1 VRPGASA
8 ERPLKIMHKPA
19 KRPSILIVDDTPTNI
34 QLLAEVLQAS
44 YRLKV
49 ATSGKTALEIAQS
62 PESRPDLILLDIMMP
77 EMDGYEVCRRLKQ
90 DPATQGIP
98 VIFVTARGDVVDEE
112 LGLRLGAV
120 DYLTKPVKV
129 GILLERVG
137 NLLEREQLRKEV
149 ETQRDLLEARVA
161 ERTLALSIA
170 KEAAE
175 AANRAKSVFLAN
187 MSHELR
193 TPMNGIIGMAELL
206 RRRITDPKALDQ
218 LGKVTHSAQRLLGII
233 NDILDI
239 SKIEA
244 ERMSLKQV
252 DFKFGLVLENLMSL
266 LDLKLAEKGL
276 QTSIDLAPGIA
287 GMTLQGDPLRLGQ
300 ILLNLAGNAVKFTE
314 QGSLKLR
321 VRLVEESAADV
332 LLRIEVEDSGIGI
345 TPEDQKR
352 LFTAFEQADGS
363 RTRKYGGTGL
373 GLAIS
378 KRLVQMMGGE
388 IGVTSAPGQGSTFWF
403 TVRLVKATQGA
414 VPSAPTFAGDT
425 PAAQIMSCFPGA
437 RILLAEAEPISQEVS
452 LGLLEEIGLVVDLA
466 EDGLQALELA
476 QSNRYDLILMNL
488 QMPVMTG
495 LESSLAI
502 RQLPG
507 RQAVPIVAMT
517 PDAFSENRAACLE
530 AGMSDFLTK
539 PVVPE
544 RLYEMLMIWLA
555 KGGRA

>member
-1 VRPGASA
+1 MQQPPDRPA
-8 ERPLKIMHKPA
+8 
-19 KRPSILIVDDTPTNI
+19 ILIVDDTPTNI
-34 QLLAEVLQAS
+34 QLLAEVLHDN

-49 ATSGKTALEIAQS
+49 ATTGKTALAIAKN
-62 PESRPDLILLDIMMP
+62 PEARPDLILLDIMMP
-77 EMDGYEVCRRLKQ
+77 EMDGYEVCRRLKE
-90 DPATQGIP
+90 DPATRGIP
-98 VIFVTARGDVVDEE
+98 VIFVTAKDDVVDEE

-129 GILLERVG
+129 GILLQRVG

-193 TPMNGIIGMAELL
+193 TPMNGIIGMTELL

-244 ERMSLKQV
+244 ERMNLEKV

-266 LDLKLAEKGL
+266 LGLKLAEKGL
-276 QTSIDLAPGIA
+276 QAFIDLAPEIA
-287 GMTLQGDPLRLGQ
+287 AMTLQGDPLRLGQ

-314 QGSLKLR
+314 QGAIRLR
-321 VRLVEESAADV
+321 VRLVEESDTDA
-332 LLRIEVEDSGIGI
+332 LLRVEVEDSGIGI

-363 RTRKYGGTGL
+363 MTRKYGGTGL
-373 GLAIS
+373 GLCIS
-378 KRLVQMMGGE
+378 KRLVQMMGGQ
-388 IGVTSAPGQGSTFWF
+388 IGVTSSPGQGSTFWF
-403 TVRLVKATQGA
+403 TVRLGKAPQDA
-414 VPSAPTFAGDT
+414 VPPAPTFAGDA
-425 PAAQIMSCFPGA
+425 PATQIMSRFPGA
-437 RILLAEAEPISQEVS
+437 RILLAEDEPINQEVS
-452 LGLLEEIGLVVDLA
+452 RGLLEEVGLVVDLA
-466 EDGLQALELA
+466 EDGREAVALA
-476 QSNRYDLILMNL
+476 QQNPYDLILMDM
-488 QMPVMTG
+488 QMPNLNGVDATR
-495 LESSLAI
+495 AI
-502 RQLPG
+502 RALP
-507 RQAVPIVAMT
+507 AYAHTPILAMT
-517 PDAFSENRAACLE
+517 ANAFDEDRQVCLD
-530 AGMSDFLTK
+530 AGMNDHIGK
-539 PVVPE
+539 PVDPDVLFE
-544 RLYEMLMIWLA
+544 TLLKWL
-555 KGGRA
+555 KTS

>member
-1 VRPGASA
+1 
-8 ERPLKIMHKPA
+8 MQKPA
-19 KRPSILIVDDTPTNI
+19 DRPAILIVDDTPTNI
-34 QLLAEVLQAS
+34 QLLAEVLHDN

-49 ATSGKTALEIAQS
+49 ATSGETALGIVLDPA
-62 PESRPDLILLDIMMP
+62 SRPDLILLDIMMP
-77 EMDGYEVCRRLKQ
+77 GMDGYEVCRRLKQ
-90 DPATQGIP
+90 DPATRGIP
-98 VIFVTARGDVVDEE
+98 VIFVTAKDDVVDEE

-129 GILLERVG
+129 SILLQRVG

-193 TPMNGIIGMAELL
+193 TPMNGILGMTELL
-206 RRRITDPKALDQ
+206 RRRVTDPKALDQ

-244 ERMSLKQV
+244 ERMTLEKV

-266 LDLKLAEKGL
+266 LGLKLAEKGL
-276 QTSIDLAPGIA
+276 QAFIDVAPEIA
-287 GMTLQGDPLRLGQ
+287 AMMCQGDPLRLGQ

-314 QGSLKLR
+314 RGSINLR
-321 VRLVEESAADV
+321 VRLLEESAAAV
-332 LLRIEVEDSGIGI
+332 LLRIEVQDSGIGI

-363 RTRKYGGTGL
+363 MTRKYGGTGL

-388 IGVTSAPGQGSTFWF
+388 IGVESLSGQGSTFWF
-403 TVRLVKATQGA
+403 TVRLGKATDGA
-414 VPSAPTFAGDT
+414 VLPAPTFASDT
-425 PAAQIMSCFPGA
+425 PAIQIISRYPGA
-437 RILLAEAEPISQEVS
+437 RILLAEDEPINQEVS
-452 LGLLEEIGLVVDLA
+452 RGLLEEVGLAVDLA
-466 EDGLQALELA
+466 EDGREALALA
-476 QSNRYDLILMNL
+476 QQNRYDLILMDM
-488 QMPVMTG
+488 QMPNLNGVDATR
-495 LESSLAI
+495 AI
-502 RQLPG
+502 RALPG
-507 RQAVPIVAMT
+507 YAQTPILAMT
-517 PDAFSENRAACLE
+517 ANAFDEDRQVCLA
-530 AGMSDFLTK
+530 AGMNDHIGK
-539 PVVPE
+539 PVEPE
-544 RLYEMLMIWLA
+544 RLFETLLKWLEKA
-555 KGGRA
+555 E